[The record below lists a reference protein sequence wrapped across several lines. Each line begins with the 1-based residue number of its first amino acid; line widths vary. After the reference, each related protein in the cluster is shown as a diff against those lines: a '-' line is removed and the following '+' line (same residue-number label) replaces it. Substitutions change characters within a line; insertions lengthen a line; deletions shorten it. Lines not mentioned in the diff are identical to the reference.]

1 MNNETLAT
9 GDDKGCIKVWDL
21 RNPKQSIFNV
31 GEQEETIS
39 DLVSTDNNHYL
50 LASGLDGTLGVY
62 DLRKSNNSDA
72 KLYAL
77 SDCMDEDLNS
87 VCLIKN

>member
-1 MNNETLAT
+1 M
-9 GDDKGCIKVWDL
+9 
-21 RNPKQSIFNV
+21 
-31 GEQEETIS
+31 
-39 DLVSTDNNHYL
+39 VSTNNNHYL
-50 LASGLDGTLGVY
+50 LSTSLDGSLGVY

-77 SDCMDEDLNS
+77 SDCMDEDLMS